1 MSTDRPLAERTASFP
16 FVAGT
21 VSATD
26 ARHFARD
33 VLEGWECHALVA
45 DAELVVSEL
54 VTNAVL
60 HAGTSG
66 RLVLRLGPERLR
78 IEVVD
83 EGSGEPRP
91 QPWDPLR
98 PGGRGL
104 LIVSEIARRWGV
116 EHLDGD
122 GKLVWADLSV

>member
-1 MSTDRPLAERTASFP
+1 MSADRPLAERMASFP

-33 VLEGWECHALVA
+33 VLEGWGCHGLVS

-66 RLVLRLGPERLR
+66 RLVLRLGTERLR
-78 IEVVD
+78 VEVVD
-83 EGSGEPRP
+83 EGAGDPRP

-116 EHLDGD
+116 EHVDHD
-122 GKLVWADLSV
+122 AKVVWAELAV